1 MEAKGS
7 ILIASINNQVI
18 NTTNITQISEDLWYI
33 VQSDMDEWAFQVQR
47 MLADKLDQ
55 YKGKG
60 NKYVDNNIQEIQ
72 ELYAEEEKKEEK
84 GVVEREEVILV
95 RSYEASSTTLSSSRT
110 SFITDEVENLLKY
123 MKFMKTPSQTR
134 IFRLLPYYQSLKSR
148 GKQDPIFWKEVAIT
162 FLEQKHNMET
172 VRNGYQIPMFQ
183 GGPPHKPY
191 FIAMDN
197 KDQIIIGSSKKI
209 VATHVVGELEILVW
223 LMGTWIL
230 KWGYC
235 YDQCLLETAWT
246 WAKGMMITISC
257 AEVVSVSASC
267 SRYHNLI
274 SSFLL
279 PHAIW
284 FLCFIDYMQFH
295 HVLMIYIA

>member
-1 MEAKGS
+1 
-7 ILIASINNQVI
+7 
-18 NTTNITQISEDLWYI
+18 
-33 VQSDMDEWAFQVQR
+33 MDEWAFQVQR

-148 GKQDPIFWKEVAIT
+148 GKQDPIF
-162 FLEQKHNMET
+162 
-172 VRNGYQIPMFQ
+172 
-183 GGPPHKPY
+183 
-191 FIAMDN
+191 
-197 KDQIIIGSSKKI
+197 
-209 VATHVVGELEILVW
+209 
-223 LMGTWIL
+223 
-230 KWGYC
+230 
-235 YDQCLLETAWT
+235 
-246 WAKGMMITISC
+246 
-257 AEVVSVSASC
+257 
-267 SRYHNLI
+267 
-274 SSFLL
+274 
-279 PHAIW
+279 
-284 FLCFIDYMQFH
+284 
-295 HVLMIYIA
+295 